1 MLQATIFQDF
11 ISICVTSHV
20 YKIANGIFPNRKI
33 ESGYDMEDF
42 FNEVLPSDLL
52 NQVKMDPESGAFY
65 ATFIL
70 NTPDKIE
77 EVDIRNVKLWMN
89 AVQGEISLRYIA
101 SIQDRL
107 SKITPEVDY
116 ASNEFV
122 TIKRI

>member
-1 MLQATIFQDF
+1 MLQATIFEDF

-20 YKIANGIFPNRKI
+20 YDIASEIFPNREI

-70 NTPDKIE
+70 KTPHKIE
-77 EVDIRNVKLWMN
+77 DEDIRKVKLWMN
-89 AVQGEISLRYIA
+89 AVQGEISLRYIS

-116 ASNEFV
+116 ASTQFV

>member
-11 ISICVTSHV
+11 ISICVTDHV
-20 YKIANGIFPNRKI
+20 YKIAKGIFPDR
-33 ESGYDMEDF
+33 EFQSGYDIEDF
-42 FNEVLPSDLL
+42 LNEVLPSDLL

-101 SIQDRL
+101 SVQDRL

-116 ASNEFV
+116 ASTQFV